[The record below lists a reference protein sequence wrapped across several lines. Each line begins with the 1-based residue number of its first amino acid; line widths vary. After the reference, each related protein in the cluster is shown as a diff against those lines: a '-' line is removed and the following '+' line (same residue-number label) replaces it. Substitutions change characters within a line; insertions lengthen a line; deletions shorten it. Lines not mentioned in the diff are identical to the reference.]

1 MYWSSFF
8 DATHFFWVSFAILPT
23 NVENYCGKMKN
34 TKFFYSSPFVLLG
47 MLMGLSGP
55 VNANPSSMKVTA
67 EVPEVPVTP
76 LPEPAIPSIDEL
88 TTEEAPPEEMSEMDK
103 SAPTSEAPAE
113 EVPAKEAGGTEEAPA
128 AEMPPKEV
136 PTEAAPTEELP
147 TEATPTEEVPT
158 PDDSTSSDTSAQTVV
173 DVASSNEVFSTLVSA
188 IDAAGLK
195 ETLMAEGT
203 FTVFAPTNQAFEALP
218 PGVLDTL
225 LKPENK
231 AILAKILTHHVLGE
245 KKMAADFSTQA
256 ETSLAESTLQVTVND
271 SGVVIDEAKVLQ
283 ADVPA
288 SNGVIHVIDQVLIPE
303 ELR

>member
-8 DATHFFWVSFAILPT
+8 DATHFLGLALPFSQPMSKT
-23 NVENYCGKMKN
+23 IAGNMKN
-34 TKFFYSSPFVLLG
+34 TKLFYSSPFVLLG

-55 VNANPSSMKVTA
+55 VNANPSSMKVAA
-67 EVPEVPVTP
+67 EVAEVPVTP

-88 TTEEAPPEEMSEMDK
+88 TTDEAPPKEM
-103 SAPTSEAPAE
+103 
-113 EVPAKEAGGTEEAPA
+113 PAKE
-128 AEMPPKEV
+128 V
-136 PTEAAPTEELP
+136 SSEAAPTEEVSS
-147 TEATPTEEVPT
+147 EATPTEGVPT

-173 DVASSNEVFSTLVSA
+173 DVASSNEAFSTLVSA

-195 ETLMAEGT
+195 ETLMAEGA

-231 AILAKILTHHVLGE
+231 AILVKVLTHHVLGE
-245 KKMAADFSTQA
+245 KKMAADLSTQA
-256 ETSLAESTLQVTVND
+256 ETSLAKSTLQVTVNET
-271 SGVVIDEAKVLQ
+271 GVVIDEAKVLQ
-283 ADVPA
+283 ADIPA

-303 ELR
+303 GLR